1 MPLDLVPDEDRCEFG
16 LSNRQQ
22 HKTAFAPE
30 VCMLN
35 QIQPKWTENSSSQV
49 LPENKHSAGQEF
61 SVALD
66 ETFRE
71 REFFDLLQQA
81 REGDQAALGQLLEQY
96 RDYLLLIA
104 NEDCESWLAEKVGPS
119 DLVQTSLLNGY
130 QRFCQFRGTTEQ
142 ELRGWL
148 RQILKNDLKKN
159 ARHFQA
165 VKRRANAEIK
175 LEANSQLGRGMVD
188 RHQTPQTRLLD
199 DEKQSALVTAIGQLP
214 TDQQQIIQLRNVD
227 QLSFKEIGKR
237 IGRGE
242 DAARKF
248 WARSIENLKALI
260 KDLSPELLEGGQDPT
275 ITDED

>member
-1 MPLDLVPDEDRCEFG
+1 
-16 LSNRQQ
+16 
-22 HKTAFAPE
+22 
-30 VCMLN
+30 MLK
-35 QIQPKWTENSSSQV
+35 QIQPKWNENSASPV
-49 LPENKHSAGQEF
+49 LSETKNPAGQEF

-66 ETFRE
+66 DTFRE

-81 REGDQAALGQLLEQY
+81 RDGDQAALGQLLEQF

-148 RQILKNDLKKN
+148 RQILKNGLKKN

-165 VKRRANAEIK
+165 AKRRAKAEIK

-199 DEKQSALVTAIGQLP
+199 DEKQSALVMAIGQLP
-214 TDQQQIIQLRNVD
+214 ADQQEIIQLRNVD
-227 QLSFKEIGKR
+227 QLSFKEIGER

-248 WARSIENLKALI
+248 WARSIENLKTLI
-260 KDLSPELLEGGQDPT
+260 KNLSPELLEGSQDPAT
-275 ITDED
+275 ADEE